1 MANVVAA
8 RTLNWQRAA
17 TDHFNQR
24 RCPRLHRQVHQTVR
38 TRRLVD
44 CHQDFLSP
52 NAPTSLLVMAV
63 GLTRDPSHKRVNF
76 APSRVP
82 LGIAMKFK

>member
-8 RTLNWQRAA
+8 RALNWQRAA

-24 RCPRLHRQVHQTVR
+24 RCPRLHRQVHQTVG

-44 CHQDFLSP
+44 CHQDFLGP
-52 NAPTSLLVMAV
+52 NAPASLLVIV
-63 GLTRDPSHKRVNF
+63 LDGFLDKQGTEHIRSIVTGVVDD
-76 APSRVP
+76 
-82 LGIAMKFK
+82 